1 MVRFN
6 PSAAGGFAWL
16 VAARVALHRSHQNCT
31 VACRYFEVCSLV
43 CAGGNGKAVARA
55 ALERITSN
63 SSKGGSVF
71 RIIRWC
77 SGPQYCT
84 TFAISALY
92 SVHYCSSCTPV
103 QCHTTVQA
111 ELCQIMHFRHQF
123 PIVCTGP
130 TVLLGCQPPVPR
142 TAISGQTL
150 SEIEQ
155 QGSVQFLRKFS

>member
-1 MVRFN
+1 MNMFLQALHFLVWSPMVRFN

-31 VACRYFEVCSLV
+31 AACRYFEVCSLES
-43 CAGGNGKAVARA
+43 AAGNGNDVARA

-63 SSKGGSVF
+63 SSNGGSVF

-77 SGPQYCT
+77 GPSIAPHCT
-84 TFAISALY
+84 
-92 SVHYCSSCTPV
+92 VHYCNSCTLY
-103 QCHTTVQA
+103 CATIQA

-130 TVLLGCQPPVPR
+130 AVLLGCQPPVPR

-155 QGSVQFLRKFS
+155 QAR